1 MRTAKIILKNLFLLV
16 VALGWGQTA
25 WGNESKTVTYTIK
38 AKTEGTVTT
47 LTFTPKGVTFGG
59 GLGAKTVTF
68 ASTGFSIELH
78 DGITFTCKSGTFALD
93 GNNIY
98 GSGAVTYEI
107 TGTGY
112 FFISEVRDYDGGTVA
127 FTTSRAQSSS
137 STISEGQRVGQI
149 KLTLDDYWGTNDGK
163 SEAKA
168 FEISDDTGL
177 NLLSNHVS
185 RGADFSGYY
194 FKLTSNIAF
203 SHTTDWDNA
212 SSYEHTFE
220 PIGNY
225 MTGRCFAGTFD
236 GQNHVISGIRI
247 YENDDFDTDDN
258 IGLFG
263 YVNGGTVKNV
273 ILSDARITA
282 RSNVGGIVGYLTGSG
297 TVQNCNVTNTVAI
310 HSAVDGA
317 DYHGG
322 IVGKISDGTVTNC
335 TSAVSFTFASGKSGN
350 CYGGIAGF
358 EELSSSSLTNCLA
371 LGVTIPSYDSSTNT
385 GSKSSGAIVT
395 ANGGDLIASGTITN
409 NFYSACN
416 VDGKTS
422 NIGKLN
428 GDITDNNGAVP
439 ALRHNADNT
448 TALDLLNKIETNYG
462 NYNVSIAGR
471 TLFTDNYWNTLCLP
485 FSLGKTD
492 AAAGHH
498 FDGTPLEGAVV
509 KELDTDGIYS
519 GHKTGIEGNTLHLYF
534 KEATSITAGK
544 PYFVKYSGGDNIV
557 EPVFSGIRVTNTTPT
572 GITSKDTNVTFIGR
586 YTNLAYAAADPS
598 VLLMGEQSKL
608 YYPVS
613 GASIGAFL
621 AYFQLNNGI
630 TAGDLP
636 SGIKSFVHNL
646 DGDIL
651 DGIVLPPALNSQ
663 SSASETLWLTLDGRR
678 LYKQPTQPGLYIVG
692 GRKVMIK

>member
-25 WGNESKTVTYTIK
+25 WGNESKTVTYTIT
-38 AKTEGTVTT
+38 ASGTT
-47 LTFTPKGVTFGG
+47 LTFTPKGNTFGSG
-59 GLGAKTVTF
+59 ENPAAKTATF
-68 ASTGFSIELH
+68 SAARFTLELY
-78 DGITFTCKSGTFALD
+78 DGITFTCKSGTFVQE

-107 TGTGY
+107 KSTGY
-112 FFISEVRDYDGGTVA
+112 FYSSEVRDYDGGTVA
-127 FTTSRAQSSS
+127 FTTSRAKSSS

-149 KLTLDDYWGTNDGK
+149 KLTLDDYWGTKDGK

-168 FEISDDTGL
+168 FEISDATGL

-194 FKLTSNIAF
+194 FKLNGNVTY

-212 SSYEHTFE
+212 SSYENTFGFG

-225 MTGRCFAGTFD
+225 AAGHPFRGTFN

-247 YENDDFDTDDN
+247 FKNDDPESDDN
-258 IGLFG
+258 VGLFG
-263 YVNGGTVKNV
+263 YVNGGTVKNL

-282 RSNVGGIVGYLTGSG
+282 RDNVGGIVGYLTGSG

-310 HSAVDGA
+310 HSVVDGA

-322 IVGKISDGTVTNC
+322 IVGKLSGGTVTNC

-371 LGVTIPSYDSSTNT
+371 LGVTIPYDSSTNT

-462 NYNVSIAGR
+462 NYNVSIAER
-471 TLFTDNYWNTLCLP
+471 TLFTDKYWNTLCLP
-485 FSLGKTD
+485 FSLTS
-492 AAAGHH
+492 
-498 FDGTPLEGAVV
+498 FTGTPLAGAIV
-509 KELDTDGIYS
+509 KELDTSGTYS
-519 GHKTGIEGNTLHLYF
+519 GHKTGVDGSTLYLYF

-636 SGIKSFVHNL
+636 SSIKSFVHNL
-646 DGDIL
+646 DDEIL
-651 DGIVLPPALNSQ
+651 DGIVLPPALHPQ
-663 SSASETLWLTLDGRR
+663 SSASAALWFTLDGRR
-678 LYKQPTQPGLYIVG
+678 LDKQPTQPGLYIVG
-692 GRKVMIK
+692 GRKVVIK

>member
-1 MRTAKIILKNLFLLV
+1 MRTAKIILKTFLV
-16 VALGWGQTA
+16 VAALGWGQTA
-25 WGNESKTVTYTIK
+25 WGNESKTVTYTIT
-38 AKTEGTVTT
+38 ASGTT
-47 LTFTPKGVTFGG
+47 LTFTPKGNTFGSG
-59 GLGAKTVTF
+59 ENPAAKTVTF
-68 ASTGFSIELH
+68 SAAGFTLELY

-107 TGTGY
+107 KSTGY
-112 FFISEVRDYDGGTVA
+112 FFSSEVRDYDGGTVA
-127 FTTSRAQSSS
+127 FTTSRTQSSS

-149 KLTLDDYWGTNDGK
+149 KLTLDDYWGTKDGK

-168 FEISDDTGL
+168 FEISDSTGL

-194 FKLTSNIAF
+194 FKLNGNVTYSD
-203 SHTTDWDNA
+203 TTDWNNA
-212 SSYEHTFE
+212 SSYEHNFE

-225 MTGRCFAGTFD
+225 AAGICFAGTFD
-236 GQNHVISGIRI
+236 GQGHTISGIRI

-263 YVNGGTVKNV
+263 YISGGTIKDV
-273 ILSDARITA
+273 ILSDTRITA
-282 RSNVGGIVGYLTGSG
+282 RDNVGGIVGYMTGSS
-297 TVQNCNVTNTVAI
+297 TVQNCNVSNTVAI
-310 HSAVDGA
+310 HSAVTSN
-317 DYHGG
+317 YHGG
-322 IVGKISDGTVTNC
+322 IVGNLFGGTVTNC
-335 TSAVSFTFASGKSGN
+335 TSAVTFTLAGSGSY
-350 CYGGIAGF
+350 YGGIAGYQQTAYP
-358 EELSSSSLTNCLA
+358 SSLTNCFA
-371 LGVTIPSYDSSTNT
+371 LGVTIPSEA
-385 GSKSSGAIVT
+385 GFKGAI
-395 ANGGDLIASGTITN
+395 AGAHGSGTIEN
-409 NFYSACN
+409 NYYSACSL
-416 VDGKTS
+416 VGLTPTIGTS
-422 NIGKLN
+422 S
-428 GDITDNNGAVP
+428 GDITDNDGAVA
-439 ALRHNADNT
+439 ALRHNADNN
-448 TALDLLNKIETNYG
+448 TAISLLAALPANLEA
-462 NYNVSIAGR
+462 YNVSIADR
-471 TLFTDNYWNTLCLP
+471 TLYKDNCWNTLCLP

-519 GHKTGIEGNTLHLYF
+519 GHKTGVEGNTLHLYF

-544 PYFVKYSGGDNIV
+544 PYFVKYTSGSNIV

-572 GITSKDTNVTFIGR
+572 GITSDDTNVTFIGR
-586 YTNLAYAAADPS
+586 YANLAYGAADPS

-636 SGIKSFVHNL
+636 SSIKSFVHNL
-646 DGDIL
+646 DDEIL
-651 DGIVLPPALNSQ
+651 DGIVLPPALHPQ
-663 SSASETLWLTLDGRR
+663 SSASAALWFTLDGRR
-678 LYKQPTQPGLYIVG
+678 LDTQPTQPGLYIVG
-692 GRKVMIK
+692 GRKVVIK

>member
-1 MRTAKIILKNLFLLV
+1 MRTAKIILKTFLV
-16 VALGWGQTA
+16 VAALGWGQTA
-25 WGNESKTVTYTIK
+25 WGNESKTVTYTIT
-38 AKTEGTVTT
+38 ASGTT
-47 LTFTPKGVTFGG
+47 LTFTPKGNTFGSG
-59 GLGAKTVTF
+59 ENPAAKTVSF
-68 ASTGFSIELH
+68 SAAGFTLKLY
-78 DGITFTCKSGTFALD
+78 DGITFTCKSGTFVQE

-112 FFISEVRDYDGGTVA
+112 FFSSEVRDYDGGTVA

-168 FEISDDTGL
+168 FEISDSTGL

-194 FKLTSNIAF
+194 FKLNGNVTYSD
-203 SHTTDWDNA
+203 TTDWNNA
-212 SSYEHTFE
+212 SSYEHNFE

-225 MTGRCFAGTFD
+225 AAGICFAGTFD
-236 GQNHVISGIRI
+236 GQGHTISGIRI

-263 YVNGGTVKNV
+263 YISGGTIKDV
-273 ILSDARITA
+273 ILSDTRITA
-282 RSNVGGIVGYLTGSG
+282 RDNVGGIVGYMTGSS
-297 TVQNCNVTNTVAI
+297 TVQNCNVSNTVAI
-310 HSAVDGA
+310 HSAVTSN
-317 DYHGG
+317 YHGG
-322 IVGKISDGTVTNC
+322 IVGNLFGGTVTNC
-335 TSAVSFTFASGKSGN
+335 TSAVTFTLAGSGSY
-350 CYGGIAGF
+350 YGGIAGYQQTAYP
-358 EELSSSSLTNCLA
+358 SSLTNCFA
-371 LGVTIPSYDSSTNT
+371 LGVTIPSEA
-385 GSKSSGAIVT
+385 GFKGAI
-395 ANGGDLIASGTITN
+395 AGAHGSGTIEN
-409 NFYSACN
+409 NYYSACSL
-416 VDGKTS
+416 VGLTPTIGTS
-422 NIGKLN
+422 S
-428 GDITDNNGAVP
+428 GDITDNDGAVA
-439 ALRHNADNT
+439 ALRHNADNN
-448 TALDLLNKIETNYG
+448 TAISLLAALPANLEA
-462 NYNVSIAGR
+462 YNVSIADR
-471 TLFTDNYWNTLCLP
+471 TLYKDNCWNTLCLP

-519 GHKTGIEGNTLHLYF
+519 GHKTGVEGNTLHLYF

-544 PYFVKYSGGDNIV
+544 PYFVKYTSGSNIV

-572 GITSKDTNVTFIGR
+572 GITSDDTNVTFIGR
-586 YTNLAYAAADPS
+586 YTSTSYAAADPS

-651 DGIVLPPALNSQ
+651 DGIVLPPALHPQ
-663 SSASETLWLTLDGRR
+663 SSASAALWFTLDGRR
-678 LYKQPTQPGLYIVG
+678 LDKQPTQPGLYIVG
-692 GRKVMIK
+692 GRKVVIK

>member
-1 MRTAKIILKNLFLLV
+1 MRTAKIILKKLFLLV

-38 AKTEGTVTT
+38 AETEGTVTT
-47 LTFTPKGVTFGG
+47 LTFTHDGDTFVSGSRPDT
-59 GLGAKTVTF
+59 TVTF
-68 ASTGFSIELH
+68 AADGFSITLY

-107 TGTGY
+107 KSTGY
-112 FFISEVRDYDGGTVA
+112 FFSSEVRDYDGVTVA
-127 FTTSRAQSSS
+127 FTTNRAQSSS

-149 KLTLDDYWGTNDGK
+149 KLTLDDYWGTKDGK

-168 FEISDDTGL
+168 FEISDATGL

-194 FKLTSNIAF
+194 FKLNGNVTYSD
-203 SHTTDWDNA
+203 TTDWNNA
-212 SSYEHTFE
+212 SSYEHNFE

-225 MTGRCFAGTFD
+225 AAGICFAGTFD
-236 GQNHVISGIRI
+236 GQGHTISGIRI

-263 YVNGGTVKNV
+263 YISGGTIKDV

-282 RSNVGGIVGYLTGSG
+282 RDNVGGIVGYMTGSS
-297 TVQNCNVTNTVAI
+297 TVQNCNVSNTVAI
-310 HSAVDGA
+310 HSAVTSN
-317 DYHGG
+317 YHGG
-322 IVGKISDGTVTNC
+322 IVGNLFGGTVTNC
-335 TSAVSFTFASGKSGN
+335 TSAVTFTLAGSGSY
-350 CYGGIAGF
+350 YGGIAGYQQTAYP
-358 EELSSSSLTNCLA
+358 SSLTNCLA
-371 LGVTIPSYDSSTNT
+371 LGVTIPSEA
-385 GSKSSGAIVT
+385 GFKGAI
-395 ANGGDLIASGTITN
+395 AGAHGSGTIEN
-409 NFYSACN
+409 NYYSACSL
-416 VDGKTS
+416 VGLTPTVGTS
-422 NIGKLN
+422 S
-428 GDITDNNGAVP
+428 GDITDNDGAVP

-448 TALDLLNKIETNYG
+448 KAISLLNDIHENYG
-462 NYNVSIAGR
+462 NYNVSIANR
-471 TLFTDNYWNTLCLP
+471 TLYTDNYWNTLCLP
-485 FSLGKTD
+485 FSLSSFT
-492 AAAGHH
+492 
-498 FDGTPLEGAVV
+498 GTPLEGAVV

-519 GHKTGIEGNTLHLYF
+519 GHKTGVEGNTLHLYF

-544 PYFVKYSGGDNIV
+544 PYFVKYSGGDNII

-586 YTNLAYAAADPS
+586 YTSTSYAAADPG

-636 SGIKSFVHNL
+636 SSIKSFVHNL

-651 DGIVLPPALNSQ
+651 DGIVLPPALHAQ
-663 SSASETLWLTLDGRR
+663 SSASAALWFTLDGRR
-678 LYKQPTQPGLYIVG
+678 LDKQPTQPGLYIVG
-692 GRKVMIK
+692 GRKVVIK